1 MRLIPARVLRTSLNG
16 ENVAGEAV
24 EAVDA
29 AGAGAP
35 EVDVVRLDRRK
46 AFPRRPLLPVFR
58 RRRGHHEVRRRR
70 IRSGT
75 QNVDPDNW

>member
-1 MRLIPARVLRTSLNG
+1 MSLVPARVVRTSLNG

-46 AFPRRPLLPVFR
+46 AFPRRPLLPVIR